1 MAKRFVMLLIAVS
14 LVVGTAGI
22 TAASEHDF
30 ETRGVHDYAGRGL
43 GYLFYPV
50 GWVLDTF
57 IAKPVG
63 FIACV
68 APNVTGCTSHDRR
81 SLGMDRVDI
90 DVPEEGD

>member
-1 MAKRFVMLLIAVS
+1 MAKRLVILLVAVS
-14 LVVGTAGI
+14 LVVGTVGI

-30 ETRGVHDYAGRGL
+30 ETRGNHDYPGRGI
-43 GYLFYPV
+43 GYLLYPV

-68 APNVTGCTSHDRR
+68 APNLTGCTSHDRR
-81 SLGMDRVDI
+81 SLGMDKVDI
-90 DVPEEGD
+90 DVPEADE